1 MAREARGIPASVR
14 RMAREIERGL
24 ARALPRQLTPAWMR
38 RHGVAVDGQ
47 NSAVHTQM
55 LSAPVWEL
63 LERPSKRWR
72 PLFGLCMLE
81 ALGVTRTPYL
91 VLFCSLAEL
100 CHTATLMV
108 DDIEDNAQTRRGGPC
123 IHLQYGVDV
132 ALNAANTL
140 YFLPLQHIM
149 REAALTEA
157 QRLELLRIATD
168 CYVRG
173 HFGQAADIYRT
184 RHLTRARL
192 KSWLRG
198 PVLRDILASYVLK
211 TASGIEAL
219 AGAACVLADA
229 PRAARDACTA
239 FARAFGVAFQIMDDV
254 NNFAAVPRGAQI
266 ADDDIAAGKLTYVVA
281 QALKALPRAEQEELM
296 RIVCGPL
303 SRKKA
308 AYLHCAHE
316 LVRESGALEA
326 CYLEARIMMEL
337 AWVKAAAYLPHEVP
351 RRLLYEICR
360 ALV

>member
-1 MAREARGIPASVR
+1 MAREARGIPAGVR

-24 ARALPRQLTPAWMR
+24 ERALPRQLTPAWMR
-38 RHGVAVDGQ
+38 RHGVAADAR
-47 NSAVHTQM
+47 NSAMHTQM

-81 ALGVTRTPYL
+81 ALGVARTPYL

-108 DDIEDNAQTRRGGPC
+108 DDIEDNAHTRRGGPC
-123 IHLQYGVDV
+123 IHVQYGVDV
-132 ALNAANTL
+132 TLNAANTL
-140 YFLPLQHIM
+140 YFLPLLHIL
-149 REAALTEA
+149 REAGLTEA
-157 QRLELLRIATD
+157 QRLEVLRIATE

-184 RHLTRARL
+184 RHLTRGQL
-192 KSWLRG
+192 KRWLRG
-198 PVLRDILASYVLK
+198 PVLEDILASYALK

-229 PRAARDACTA
+229 PSTVREACTR
-239 FARAFGVAFQIMDDV
+239 FARAFGVAFQITDDV
-254 NNFAAVPRGAQI
+254 NNFAAVPRGARV

-281 QALKALPRAEQEELM
+281 RALEALPRAEREELS

-303 SRKKA
+303 TRTNA
-308 AYLHCAHE
+308 VHLRRAHE
-316 LVRESGALEA
+316 LVRHSGALEGCRA
-326 CYLEARIMMEL
+326 EARAMMEK
-337 AWVKAAAYLPHEVP
+337 AWAKTAAHLPHEIP
-351 RRLLYEICR
+351 RRLLYEICT